1 LSDRIR
7 DAYDGISQAVLDS
20 EALVDLLLPCL
31 RADFTAVTS
40 GSPNGMCQPGARRH
54 EGVTDRV

>member
-20 EALVDLLLPCL
+20 EALVDLLLRVFAP
-31 RADFTAVTS
+31 TS
-40 GSPNGMCQPGARRH
+40 RR
-54 EGVTDRV
+54 